1 MSSAFSIQQFY
12 NKMQQDHVNN
22 IQSIVLPSHGK
33 SSNSSSPNP
42 DVSIL
47 ESFSRPQ
54 EILSCVWR
62 NMAEKKYPN
71 ECACSNDNNVS
82 NRQACQDGYKTVK
95 TRVDQHTLEK
105 DPNSV
110 IVWCNSNV
118 PTNYQQNKELH
129 DSWIIGCLDGI
140 RGPHKI

>member
-12 NKMQQDHVNN
+12 NKMQQDHVSNL
-22 IQSIVLPSHGK
+22 QSIVPPSHGRVP
-33 SSNSSSPNP
+33 SLSSPNP
-42 DVSIL
+42 DVSKL
-47 ESFSRPQ
+47 ELFSRPQ

-62 NMAEKKYPN
+62 NNMTEPKYPV
-71 ECACSNDNNVS
+71 ECACNGISNKSV
-82 NRQACQDGYKTVK
+82 CQDGYKSVK
-95 TRVDQHTLEK
+95 TQVNQHTLEK

-118 PTNYQQNKELH
+118 PINYQKDKDLH